1 MIEQFEAGK
10 LPAQKDWEAHIDE
23 LRKKTV
29 LSSKEDVM
37 KALVSAV
44 EKRVP
49 KEKFGLWLS
58 GGVDSCLLAA
68 ILKKFTDNFVCYTVG
83 IKGSK
88 DVAAAKLA
96 AEKLKLNWV
105 HKEFSEE
112 EVEEPLRKAAKILKS
127 DDCIAIGVA
136 SVVIA
141 ATELADVKTFFG
153 GLGSEEIF
161 AGYQRHE
168 HATNVNDECWR
179 GLKAMWQ
186 RDLARDATVG
196 QALGISVRVPFLD
209 DELIKA
215 AMGIPGNRKI
225 TDEHRKVIL
234 REIAEELGLPKEL
247 AWRPKQAAQYGS
259 GFDKAMRHLAHKK
272 KMTQHAYAQM
282 LIKPS

>member
-1 MIEQFEAGK
+1 MIAEFEAGK
-10 LPAQKDWEAHIDE
+10 LPAQKDWEAHIDG
-23 LRKKTV
+23 LRKKTI
-29 LSSKEDVM
+29 SSTKEDVR
-37 KALVSAV
+37 KAIVSAV

-58 GGVDSCLLAA
+58 GGVDSSLLAA
-68 ILKKFTDNFVCYTVG
+68 LLKKFTDNFICYSVG

-88 DVAAAKLA
+88 DLAAAKEL
-96 AEKLKLNWV
+96 AEKFKLNWV
-105 HKEFSEE
+105 HKEFTEQ
-112 EVEEPLRKAAKILKS
+112 EVEEPLKKAAQILKN
-127 DDCIAIGVA
+127 DDCVAIGVA

-161 AGYQRHE
+161 AGYERHE
-168 HATNVNDECWR
+168 KAADINEECWR
-179 GLKAMWQ
+179 GLKAMWK
-186 RDLARDATVG
+186 RDLTRDATVG
-196 QALGISVRVPFLD
+196 KALSISVKVPFLD

-215 AMGIPGNRKI
+215 AMGIPGDRKVNSENRKI
-225 TDEHRKVIL
+225 IL

-272 KMTQHAYAQM
+272 GMRQSEYAQI
-282 LIKPS
+282 LTKPS